1 MTAKTLITKQDFLSS
16 LSLLFVSL
24 PLSAGIAIAS
34 KADPAAGV
42 IAAIFGALFFGMF
55 SSTPL
60 AVFGPSAGLS
70 VFISMA
76 AIKFGDFSYLGPAIF
91 LSGVWLF
98 ILSFFNVHRLVS
110 IVPRSVS
117 RGMAT
122 GIGLILIL
130 KMIPHLVGYD
140 DVSIGIEDF
149 TQSDGRN
156 TFSEIIYSLN
166 NFLPGAL
173 AISLVSLILI
183 PALRKVS
190 NIAFPIVVVGIIIHQ
205 IFIHFLP
212 DFALSQQHMLTVTDV
227 KVHFKS
233 LNGFMNDLPYTLELS
248 FILMAV
254 ILIEGFITFDIF
266 QKLDPSHHHV
276 KPLKELRLLGFANAL
291 MGIIGALPIMPVLIR
306 STANVNFGAKTRWSV
321 FMHGIWLALIL
332 VCYKFFS
339 FIPMASV
346 ASILVYVGFRLID
359 LKEIKKIFKQDVAHW
374 LPFVLTVFVMIFVD
388 LLWGIFAGF
397 IVGLFFSMKNMV
409 KRSMVLVHDDERYLL
424 KFYKDVSFLNK
435 AELKELLERVPLD
448 KEVLIDGTG
457 NIFIDPEIEDFLE
470 DYNDECKDRGC
481 KVTFLKSRL
490 AVSKLFKE
498 II

>member
-34 KADPAAGV
+34 KADPTAGI
-42 IAAIFGALFFGMF
+42 IAAIFGAVFFGVF
-55 SSTPL
+55 STTPL

-98 ILSFFNVHRLVS
+98 IISFFNVHRIVS

-130 KMIPHLVGYD
+130 KMIPHLLGYD
-140 DVSIGIEDF
+140 GISLGVEDF

-156 TFSEIIYSLN
+156 TFTEIVYGFN
-166 NFLPGAL
+166 NYLTGAVV
-173 AISLVSLILI
+173 ISMVSLILI
-183 PALRKVS
+183 AALRKVT
-190 NIAFPIVVVGIIIHQ
+190 NIAFPVVVIGIILHQ
-205 IFIHFLP
+205 VFIQFIPEL
-212 DFALSQQHMLTVTDV
+212 ALSQQHMLTVTDV

-233 LNGFMNDLPYTLELS
+233 LSGFMTDLPYTLELS
-248 FILMAV
+248 FIIMAV

-291 MGIIGALPIMPVLIR
+291 MGIIGALPIMPVLVR

-321 FMHGIWLALIL
+321 FLHGIWLALIL
-332 VCYKFFS
+332 ICYKFFS

-346 ASILVYVGFRLID
+346 AAILIYVGWRLID
-359 LKEIKKIFKQDVAHW
+359 VKEIKKLCGHGYAQW
-374 LPFVLTVFVMIFVD
+374 LPFLVTVFVMIFVD

-397 IVGLFFSMKNMV
+397 VFGLFFSMKNMV

-435 AELKELLERVPLD
+435 AELKELLEKVPED

-457 NIFIDPEIEDFLE
+457 NIFIDPEIENWLE
-470 DYNDECKDRGC
+470 DYVEECKDRGC
-481 KVTFLKSRL
+481 RVTFIKSRL
-490 AVSKLFKE
+490 AVSNLFKE
-498 II
+498 IT